1 MKPSP
6 PGSVPPAIIKNNYT
20 IFLHNR
26 EMMISVNNAT
36 DKQDSFSAVICFA
49 MPIDGMEAICPQLN
63 SDFEGF
69 SWSEHPGQS

>member
-1 MKPSP
+1 
-6 PGSVPPAIIKNNYT
+6 
-20 IFLHNR
+20 
-26 EMMISVNNAT
+26 MMISVNNAT